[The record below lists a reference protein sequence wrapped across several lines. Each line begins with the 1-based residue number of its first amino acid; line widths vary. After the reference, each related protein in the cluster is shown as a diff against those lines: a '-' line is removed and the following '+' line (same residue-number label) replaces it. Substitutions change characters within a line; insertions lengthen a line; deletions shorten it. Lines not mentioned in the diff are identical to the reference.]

1 MKNVASLCLL
11 IALGTWGL
19 FGDGALAYTDDQLKS
34 AFYRTVF
41 GAEYTHWGSQS
52 DIVKKF
58 AGPVRVYIDNR
69 SRHDRR
75 ADVVQFVRSLP
86 RLIRG
91 LEVQIVTSPAQAN
104 FRVHLVDRR
113 QYRRVVRGLYGSKH
127 MHVPGRCLVRVYSR
141 PSGIRRSDAVIVADE
156 GEFLFQR
163 CMVEEVLQGLGP
175 VNDSEALRDSVFN
188 DTSGHTRFT
197 KHDRYILNM
206 LYHPRIRP
214 GMNAAEVAAVL
225 PSVIHDVRRHLR

>member
-1 MKNVASLCLL
+1 MKRIVALL
-11 IALGTWGL
+11 VVVAVGSPALLAGA
-19 FGDGALAYTDDQLKS
+19 ALAFSDRQLQT
-34 AFYRTVF
+34 AFYQTVF
-41 GAEYTHWGSQS
+41 GAEYSHWGAQA

-58 AGPVRVYIDNR
+58 AGPVRVYIDNS

-75 ADVVQFVRSLP
+75 GDVAQFVRSLP

-91 LEVQIVTSPAQAN
+91 LDMALVGSPDQAN
-104 FRVHLVDRR
+104 FRISVVDRA
-113 QYRRVVRGLYGSKH
+113 QYRTVVRNLYGSKY

-163 CMVEEVLQGLGP
+163 CLVEEVLQGLGP
-175 VNDSEALRDSVFN
+175 VNDSDGLPDSVFN
-188 DTSGHTRFT
+188 DSSRQSRFT
-197 KHDRYILNM
+197 AHDRYILNI

-214 GMNAAEVAAVL
+214 GMNAREAEAVL
-225 PSVIHDVRRHLR
+225 PSVIRDVRRRLR